1 MIRFPNAKINLG
13 LNIVRKRDDGYH
25 DLETVFYPLGI
36 HDALEVLPSSETCVS
51 QDGVELHLSG
61 LAVDGAAKDNICV
74 KAWSL
79 LKQDHPDLPPI
90 RLYLHKTIPMGA
102 GLGGGS
108 SDGASALEMIVR
120 MFSLPV
126 DAERLAAYALR
137 LGSDCP
143 YFLVNRPAYGSG
155 QGERLET
162 LPLDL
167 SSYRI
172 LLVHPGIHVSTAQAF
187 SGVTPAAPS
196 VHVKEIVAQ
205 PVETWRGLLVNDF
218 EKTVFAAHPEIGRIK
233 DSLYGSGAAYASMSG
248 TGSSVY
254 GIFQKGEDPAI
265 PFPPHYFI
273 RWADALPMIR

>member
-13 LNIVRKRDDGYH
+13 LNVVRKRDDGYH
-25 DLETVFYPLGI
+25 DLETVFHPLGI
-36 HDALEVLPSSETCVS
+36 QDALEILPGSG
-51 QDGVELHLSG
+51 DGVDEDVELHVSG
-61 LAVDGAAKDNICV
+61 LAVDGAAGDNICV
-74 KAWSL
+74 KAWRL
-79 LKQDHPDLPPI
+79 LKQDHPELPPI
-90 RLYLHKTIPMGA
+90 RLFLHKAIPMGA

-108 SDGASALEMIVR
+108 SDGAFALEMMVR

-126 DAERLAAYALR
+126 DAERLAAYSLK

-143 YFLVNRPAYGSG
+143 FFLVNRPAYGTG

-187 SGVTPAAPS
+187 GGVRPAIPS
-196 VHVKEIVAQ
+196 VRVKDIVAQ

-233 DSLYGSGAAYASMSG
+233 DAIYSAGAVYASMSG

-254 GIFQKGEDPAI
+254 GFFPKGTEPAI
-265 PFPPHYFI
+265 PFPDRYLI
-273 RWADALPMIR
+273 RWADALPVIR